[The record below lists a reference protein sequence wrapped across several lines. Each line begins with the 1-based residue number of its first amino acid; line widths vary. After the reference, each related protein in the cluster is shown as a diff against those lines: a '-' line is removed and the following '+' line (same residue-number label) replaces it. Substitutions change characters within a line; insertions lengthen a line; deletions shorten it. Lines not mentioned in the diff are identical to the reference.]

1 MYKNESLTFKKQ
13 DNMERKLTLTE
24 QVNNL
29 ELANKALRN
38 YANEL
43 EKKLAKYEH
52 VLARCPRFRAEQ
64 EEQETSQEFIEL
76 NGEDAP
82 EQPQPRALTID
93 FVIEADNEEDLEDAY
108 LATMDA
114 LQEFVEDYG
123 LEALEELLEQ
133 PQPRVYT
140 IDFEIDVVDKEK
152 E

>member
-1 MYKNESLTFKKQ
+1 
-13 DNMERKLTLTE
+13 MERKLTLTE

-38 YANEL
+38 YANGL
-43 EKKLAKYEH
+43 EKKLARYEH

-64 EEQETSQEFIEL
+64 EEQ
-76 NGEDAP
+76 DAP
-82 EQPQPRALTID
+82 EQSEPRALTID
-93 FVIEADNEEDLEDAY
+93 FVIEADTEEELEDAY

-140 IDFEIDVVDKEK
+140 IDFEIEVVDKEK

>member
-1 MYKNESLTFKKQ
+1 
-13 DNMERKLTLTE
+13 METKITLTE
-24 QVNNL
+24 QVQNL

-38 YANEL
+38 YVNEL

-52 VLARCPRFRAEQ
+52 VLQCCPRFRAEQ

-76 NGEDAP
+76 YGEDAP
-82 EQPQPRALTID
+82 EQSEPRAHTID

-123 LEALEELLEQ
+123 MEALEELLEQ

-140 IDFEIDVVDKEK
+140 IDFEIEVDDKEN